1 MKETDLEMQKLTM
14 DDSDYDEYEEE
25 VIDRDEEYEVDDD
38 EEEYDDEEYD
48 DEDYDDEEYDD
59 EEEDYDDGYD
69 DNYYDERLN
78 KVLDELAELKRSM
91 ANPPAVQS
99 PAAPYVFPQQPVPYV
114 INGGMPVASAN
125 SGNDVLMYNEI
136 SRLRDELSKTQ
147 NSQNLHVELNRLK
160 DEMERDRKYNESQYL
175 GEIKRLNEKIETLQ
189 KNSLGPQSEDEAYL
203 PEPAS
208 GGNSVDNESFNK
220 LISINESILQSA
232 HTSDTHFDSELADIK
247 KRLAV
252 LDSEE
257 FSKALSAVRKL
268 GKSGISNLS
277 LEDMNSLSG
286 EIAALK
292 TALGNIE
299 NLPAAE
305 PGANQASGSADAHI
319 SAEIAELKE
328 IASDSGSDSI
338 VLLKKLG
345 ELNRA
350 IGYYS
355 EEERDS
361 KESALALM
369 DEFIALKGRAE
380 STSFGDLLYAF
391 NDFTKKVSTLGTS
404 DAVALANACDIFGN
418 EILRTSLDKRGIE
431 DLIRFSDDTAVF
443 SVNREKRDALD
454 KFSVLSQRLLK
465 CEVGEVAEVVPQ
477 LLEAKSKLQSK
488 ARQDFDDALSKEIVT
503 LAASGVSDS
512 KLKDGISTLCN
523 LRACDFVRFPRI
535 TVEIKVA
542 EEKTIESMLVKADRI
557 LEALA
562 NSAAVEEETSFDA
575 AETAEAVEETATET
589 ASDADLAAIKEEI
602 INLCTAKQLDDAL
615 SELKNQYIKIVNAL
629 TALPEGAVSAE
640 TASAVSAMAD
650 EAQFNNNELSDQM
663 YNIRDELSKAIHDE
677 NQITQDTVELKLAD
691 ISQAQKQ
698 AAEDLE
704 FIRNKLNETRELIE
718 NVSSMRDK
726 VESETQKE
734 ASDDDNK
741 LYDDICEQFD
751 KLYEDVSSLITTNE
765 NNVVDRLSESVNST
779 METVNAIID
788 SINGNIDSINSLVS
802 GVNTSLE
809 GVNSN
814 FDITNNNINNI
825 NNTFGDNFA
834 NITLILD
841 EVREHLASGNYADLK
856 PVIDDLVARVT
867 ADNEAALNDRL
878 RLVDDVS
885 FLRQQAENGDSNQN
899 QAVYDELIQMRENV
913 TRELNVLADT
923 LSGLN
928 IDEMRENVSMIKDT
942 VDILAS
948 DTTIGMVGEDIL
960 ELKESNRVLNETVE
974 RNAAAQEEFV
984 SAMKDDLAY
993 IRSKFDEKETD
1004 ESAVTVGDVYDVLVS
1019 VNEKLDTVSADESQ
1033 DVQNVL
1039 NVLEEIKEQ
1048 LHLKE
1053 LEPSIEGVTGSEAEK
1068 QTLLNEIAE
1077 VRERLA
1083 GLEGVSREQS
1093 DATFVQLGL
1102 INDELTVLKDSLS
1115 ANESAAGEG
1124 VEAMLNDIAER
1135 IDILSQNAS
1144 DISQL
1149 PTVMADIAEIKNALI
1164 ENTAV
1169 AESDGLA
1176 DIMQTVNDM
1185 SDRVKDFAERMELAS
1200 LEIDSIPLV
1209 LSELGEVKES
1219 LAEIRS
1225 RLSAFEGIESVPVE
1239 SSDKSDIASRLD
1251 KLNDKTNELI
1261 ERSESGVGVI
1271 SDESLREVTGEIA
1284 EIRENL
1290 FSDYEKIKEDISFIR
1305 NQIELNVEEADD
1317 TSLDLSEGED
1327 LSSVLEE
1334 LAEIKEKLAA
1344 SDEYDIMAEI
1354 LSLREDLKISRLT
1367 EPSEVGDEL
1376 ELVKSDMDEKNDL
1389 LLEEIRGLR
1398 SELSALP
1405 AEKGELTGD
1414 ELNMVLNEIVSLR
1427 DEIQSY
1433 KDEIGA
1439 RTTVS
1444 ENAETVVE
1452 RPVSEESEN
1461 FAAVIDELSDMRSAL
1476 ADFKE
1481 ETRENR
1487 AEEIE
1492 PIKDSIESLRDG
1504 LDEIK
1509 DMISRRT
1516 TLNTE
1521 VGDSGEESFSTGS
1534 ELDVVLNELINLK
1547 QEFESV
1553 RSQLSDEI
1561 QAVGAVNTESNDVE
1575 SAEGRGYD
1583 EILDAI
1589 EQLKDSRIIGD
1600 GDDGTL
1606 NILSE
1611 MLLLHSELNDIRSLI
1626 DSGKVAKPE
1635 YSESDVPASDYSE
1648 VLSQLAE
1655 IKEQL
1660 ADRPVRA
1667 ESSEGISDDSDM
1679 KAELAEIK
1687 QLLMRQASVE
1697 RDDEIEMLRDEIVG
1711 LREELAGMSG
1721 NVENVTEDVG
1731 MSAEIMS
1738 LKDEIA
1744 SLKEQL
1750 LARPVVESEPDMS
1763 VMTEIMSLRE
1773 EIASLREQMGQPVA
1787 QAQSAEPDMTVL
1799 TEVMAL
1805 REEIGEL
1812 KGSLATPDSDIVE
1825 TVAQIREDVRVMKDE
1840 PDLSA
1845 LNEVLALRDEFQAM
1859 KDEIAN
1865 RNNSDEVTKS
1875 DEEILSEVQS
1885 LRDQLFAISMAN
1897 VNDGSSDKVTY
1908 ESYNNIILDEITAL
1922 REELN
1927 AYKANDAVNAVMDEI
1942 AEIKRSIAAQTADE
1956 SELMTQLSKL
1966 KSDLE
1971 ALKNND
1977 AKDATNNAILA
1988 ELANLKT
1995 ELTNQREAD
2004 LTTLN
2009 FMSEM
2014 AHLIERQNQ
2023 YINQSANSKIT
2034 DEIESLK
2041 AEIAS
2046 SLAAPSAET
2055 SAIMSEILKL
2065 KEELSQDSG
2074 RNIDNQTILD
2084 ELAKLKDEISVEKP
2098 SKQNELV
2105 LEEIARLKNE
2115 LSTLSDKNGGDSKDV
2130 SVEEISQTINDL
2142 KNELT
2147 QIADIVGEEEKPK
2160 KAPARRQTSKS
2171 SAGSKKSTAKKGGR
2185 SKSTT
2190 AKSTSTRSTSSK
2202 KSTAKKVV
2210 KETLSSDELLSK
2222 IDAVSLDIP
2231 HSEPSNDDEV
2241 VLSLDPNYIPAPST
2255 RDELD
2260 IASKLA
2266 KQVANKL
2273 IMEELVEQLGD
2284 GGVPENEVEEIVKD
2298 ILPQE
2303 FSTIMIEEQSDQV
2316 RRLANSLV
2324 LDKLRARL
2332 KGRKDDE

>member
-38 EEEYDDEEYD
+38 EEYDDEEYDDEEYD
-48 DEDYDDEEYDD
+48 DEDYDDA
-59 EEEDYDDGYD
+59 EEDYDDGYD

-78 KVLDELAELKRSM
+78 KVLDELAELKRNM

-114 INGGMPVASAN
+114 INGGMPVVPS
-125 SGNDVLMYNEI
+125 SGGNEVLMYNEI

-208 GGNSVDNESFNK
+208 GGNSVDSESFNK

-232 HTSDTHFDSELADIK
+232 HTSDTYFDSELADIK

-257 FSKALSAVRKL
+257 FSKTLSAVRKL
-268 GKSGISNLS
+268 SKSGMGSLS
-277 LEDMNSLSG
+277 PEDMTALTG
-286 EIAALK
+286 EITALK
-292 TALGNIE
+292 TALDGVGNPTVSAPESVNVNDLRI
-299 NLPAAE
+299 
-305 PGANQASGSADAHI
+305 SAD
-319 SAEIAELKE
+319 IAELKD
-328 IASDSGSDSI
+328 IASDRESDGI
-338 VLLKKLG
+338 ALLKKLG

-355 EEERDS
+355 EDERER
-361 KESALALM
+361 KETALVLM
-369 DEFIALKGRAE
+369 DEFLALKTKADDMQ
-380 STSFGDLLYAF
+380 FGDLLYAF

-404 DAVALANACDIFGN
+404 DAVALASACDVLGN
-418 EILRTSLDKRGIE
+418 DILRTSLDKRGIE
-431 DLIRFSDDTAVF
+431 ELIRFADDTAAF
-443 SVNREKRDALD
+443 SVNREKREALD
-454 KFSVLSQRLLK
+454 KYSVLAQRLLK
-465 CEVGEVAEVVPQ
+465 CESGEIAEVVPQ
-477 LLEAKSKLQSK
+477 LLEVKSKLQSA
-488 ARQDFDDALSKEIVT
+488 ARQNSDSALGKEIVALSAGST
-503 LAASGVSDS
+503 IDA
-512 KLKDGISTLCN
+512 KLKDEIGVLCC
-523 LRACDFVRFPRI
+523 LRACDFVRFPRVS
-535 TVEIKVA
+535 VEIKA
-542 EEKTIESMLVKADRI
+542 EEENTIESMLVKADRI
-557 LEALA
+557 LDALA
-562 NSAAVEEETSFDA
+562 ERGAVAEEVAADSEEPEA
-575 AETAEAVEETATET
+575 EEVVAETAVNE
-589 ASDADLAAIKEEI
+589 DLTAIKDEI
-602 INLCTAKQLDDAL
+602 VNLCTAKQLDDAL
-615 SELKNQYIKIVNAL
+615 SDLKNQYIKIVNAL
-629 TALPEGAVSAE
+629 AALPEGAVSAE

-663 YNIRDELSKAIHDE
+663 YNIRDELNKAIHDE
-677 NQITQDTVELKLAD
+677 NQITQDTLELKLAD
-691 ISQAQKQ
+691 VSQAQKQ
-698 AAEDLE
+698 TAEDLE
-704 FIRNKLNETRELIE
+704 YIKNKLSETRELIE
-718 NVSSMRDK
+718 NVSALREQAAD
-726 VESETQKE
+726 ETQTE
-734 ASDDDNK
+734 TDGSDNK
-741 LYDDICEQFD
+741 LYEDVCEQFD
-751 KLYEDVSSLITTNE
+751 KLYEDISSLLTTTE
-765 NNVVDRLSESVNST
+765 NNVVDRLGESINST

-841 EVREHLASGNYADLK
+841 EIREYIASGNIADLK
-856 PVIDDLVARVT
+856 LAIDDLVAKVS
-867 ADNEAALNDRL
+867 ADNDAALNDRL
-878 RLVDDVS
+878 RLVDDVA
-885 FLRQQAENGDSNQN
+885 FLRQQAESGSESSDNV
-899 QAVYDELIQMRENV
+899 VYDELIQMRDNI
-913 TRELNVLADT
+913 TRDLNVLADT

-948 DTTIGMVGEDIL
+948 DTTIGMVGEDIV
-960 ELKESNRVLNETVE
+960 ELKESNRVLNEAVE
-974 RNAAAQEEFV
+974 RNAAVQEEFV
-984 SAMKDDLAY
+984 SAMRDDLAF
-993 IRSKFDEKETD
+993 IRSKLDEQRESAET
-1004 ESAVTVGDVYDVLVS
+1004 AVTVGDVYDVLAS
-1019 VNEKLDTVSADESQ
+1019 VNEKLDAVTEDEHQ
-1033 DVQNVL
+1033 DAQTVL
-1039 NVLEEIKEQ
+1039 NILEEIKEQ

-1093 DATFVQLGL
+1093 DATLVQLGL
-1102 INDELTVLKDSLS
+1102 INDELAELREGISVGEPTD
-1115 ANESAAGEG
+1115 ANSET
-1124 VEAMLNDIAER
+1124 LLTDISDR
-1135 IDILSQNAS
+1135 IELLSQSVA
-1144 DISQL
+1144 DVSQL

-1164 ENTAV
+1164 ENAAM
-1169 AESDGLA
+1169 AESDGIS

-1219 LAEIRS
+1219 LFEIKE
-1225 RLSAFEGIESVPVE
+1225 RLASFEGIGNVSDE
-1239 SSDKSDIASRLD
+1239 SSAESDIASRLD
-1251 KLNDKTNELI
+1251 RLNDKTNELI
-1261 ERSESGVGVI
+1261 ERSESGTGVV

-1290 FSDYEKIKEDISFIR
+1290 FSDYERIKEDISFIR
-1305 NQIELNVEEADD
+1305 NQIELNVEESDD
-1317 TSLDLSEGED
+1317 TSLDLSDDED
-1327 LSSVLEE
+1327 LNTILEE
-1334 LAEIKEKLAA
+1334 LAEIKEKLSAG
-1344 SDEYDIMAEI
+1344 DEYDVMAEI

-1367 EPSEVGDEL
+1367 ESGEVGGEL
-1376 ELVKSDMDEKNDL
+1376 EIVKSDMDEKNDL
-1389 LLEEIRGLR
+1389 LLEEIRSLR
-1398 SELSALP
+1398 SDLSEISG
-1405 AEKGELTGD
+1405 EKGEPTGD

-1433 KDEIGA
+1433 KDELNA
-1439 RTTVS
+1439 RPIVTDNTES
-1444 ENAETVVE
+1444 VVE
-1452 RPVSEESEN
+1452 RPISGESEN
-1461 FAAVIDELSDMRSAL
+1461 FAAVLDELSDMRSAL

-1487 AEEIE
+1487 VEEIE

-1516 TLNTE
+1516 SLNTE
-1521 VGDSGEESFSTGS
+1521 AADSGDGNVAAGS

-1547 QEFESV
+1547 QEFEDV
-1553 RSQLSDEI
+1553 RSQLSEEI
-1561 QAVGAVNTESNDVE
+1561 QAVGNSVYGESDGLAEDE
-1575 SAEGRGYD
+1575 SRGYD
-1583 EILDAI
+1583 EILAAI
-1589 EQLKDSRIIGD
+1589 EQLKATRIVGD

-1611 MLLLHSELNDIRSLI
+1611 MLLLHSELNDIRSLLG
-1626 DSGKVAKPE
+1626 SGVETK
-1635 YSESDVPASDYSE
+1635 SESDTVSAVSDYSE

-1660 ADRPVRA
+1660 ADRPQYRESADDVVAEDRA
-1667 ESSEGISDDSDM
+1667 DSGLRE
-1679 KAELAEIK
+1679 ELAEIK
-1687 QLLMRQASVE
+1687 QLLMRQNAAE
-1697 RDDEIEMLRDEIVG
+1697 RDEEIEMLRDEIVG
-1711 LREELAGMSG
+1711 LREELSGMG
-1721 NVENVTEDVG
+1721 AVERSDDG
-1731 MSAEIMS
+1731 MSAEIYG
-1738 LKDEIA
+1738 LREEIA

-1750 LARPVVESEPDMS
+1750 SARGEVTESEPDMS

-1773 EIASLREQMGQPVA
+1773 EIASLKEQMVGLPVT
-1787 QAQSAEPDMTVL
+1787 STTSSEPDMTLL

-1812 KGSLATPDSDIVE
+1812 KGSFAAPDSDMAE
-1825 TVAQIREDVRVMKDE
+1825 TVAQIREDVRIMKDE

-1865 RNNSDEVTKS
+1865 RNASGETTKS
-1875 DEEILSEVQS
+1875 EEEILSEVQS

-1927 AYKANDAVNAVMDEI
+1927 AYKASDTASAVMDEI

-1977 AKDATNNAILA
+1977 AKDATNNAVLA

-2055 SAIMSEILKL
+2055 SAIMSEIIKL
-2065 KEELSQDSG
+2065 KEELSQDSD

-2084 ELAKLKDEISVEKP
+2084 ELAKLKDEISIEKP
-2098 SKQNELV
+2098 SRQNELV

-2115 LSTLSDKNGGDSKDV
+2115 LSSLSDKSGQEGKDV
-2130 SVEEISQTINDL
+2130 SVEEISQTISDL

-2147 QIADIVGEEEKPK
+2147 QIADIVGDEDKPK

-2171 SAGSKKSTAKKGGR
+2171 SGSSKKSTAKKGSRG
-2185 SKSTT
+2185 KST
-2190 AKSTSTRSTSSK
+2190 AKSTGARSTASK
-2202 KSTAKKVV
+2202 KAAPKKSQ
-2210 KETLSSDELLSK
+2210 KTTLSSDELLSK
-2222 IDAVSLDIP
+2222 IDAVSLEIP
-2231 HSEPSNDDEV
+2231 HSAPSNDDEV
-2241 VLSLDPNYIPAPST
+2241 VLGLDPNYVPTSDT

-2332 KGRKDDE
+2332 KGRKDEE